1 MFILILIPV
10 VCGLIY
16 RCRNE
21 IKENYEDYKR
31 LKETV
36 ISLEPIP
43 TNFSLKTKVINTIS
57 IECKSLK
64 MVMKNLL
71 FRLNQYM
78 NGNVKF
84 ISRNKIEIT
93 YVVNGKTYKLIQT
106 VQRGPNP
113 ILKIRDGDKDV
124 TDKVIPYIGPQGD
137 FHGSELTPNHLD
149 CKELVF
155 EYDFGEMKSFD
166 ENTVIKLN

>member
-1 MFILILIPV
+1 MFILIFSSIIF
-10 VCGLIY
+10 GFAY
-16 RCRNE
+16 RYRKE
-21 IKENYEDYKR
+21 IKENYEDYQR
-31 LKETV
+31 LRETV
-36 ISLEPIP
+36 ISLETDP
-43 TNFSLKTKVINTIS
+43 TPNKCM
-57 IECKSLK
+57 IECKSIKL
-64 MVMKNLL
+64 VMKNLL

-113 ILKIRDGDKDV
+113 ILKIRDGEKDV

-155 EYDFGEMKSFD
+155 EYDFGEMKTFD
-166 ENTVIKLN
+166 ENTVIKL